1 MIIQRAT
8 DTIVFI
14 VILFNY
20 QTLITKVVIEIVSD
34 LKFGFINIFY
44 KGGFFKR
51 GQFQGELRWSL
62 KATY

>member
-34 LKFGFINIFY
+34 LKFGFINNFH
-44 KGGFFKR
+44 KGGIFKR
-51 GQFQGELRWSL
+51 G
-62 KATY
+62 